1 MTSIVSYRIVE
12 ITQHLFGQLDNTLLN
27 YYRERWPTEVEDFTP
42 VTWRYPQ
49 PNHYPLQMIADSYT
63 LIKSHCPNKQDQ
75 DILTA
80 IVLFYYSTVILEYY
94 ALKEATHYTIYL
106 QQKYISDDGS
116 LLVTQDNQI
125 FRVLDNPSGT
135 SSTPDILELQ
145 KVVVKTNYT
154 RKLQFQ
160 HMPKEQRKQIL
171 VSLSR
176 HLQGKA
182 QEEEEEEE
190 KEEEEDPS
198 GNTISFQSILL
209 PQRFFLDTTDPHK
222 CILTRSGNRYSKTPA
237 TVDGFFRRFQN
248 AEVNSLLFQIS
259 CDDLEWARQLRRQYH
274 GLYSC

>member
-12 ITQHLFGQLDNTLLN
+12 ITQHLFGQLDATLLQ
-27 YYRERWPTEVEDFTP
+27 YYRERWPTEVDDFTP

-49 PNHYPLQMIADSYT
+49 PNHYPLQMIADSYS
-63 LIKSHCPNKQDQ
+63 LIKSHCPDKQDQ

-125 FRVLDNPSGT
+125 FRVLDNPSGN
-135 SSTPDILELQ
+135 STTPNILELQ
-145 KVVVKTNYT
+145 KVVVKTNHT

-171 VSLSR
+171 MSLSR

-182 QEEEEEEE
+182 
-190 KEEEEDPS
+190 EEEDPS
-198 GNTISFQSILL
+198 GNTLSFQSILF
-209 PQRFFLDTTDPHK
+209 PQPFFLDTKDPHR
-222 CILTRSGNRYSKTPA
+222 CILTQSGDRYSKTQA

-248 AEVNSLLFQIS
+248 TEVNSLLFQIS
-259 CDDLEWARQLRRQYH
+259 CDELEWARQLRRQYH
-274 GLYSC
+274 GLCNSF